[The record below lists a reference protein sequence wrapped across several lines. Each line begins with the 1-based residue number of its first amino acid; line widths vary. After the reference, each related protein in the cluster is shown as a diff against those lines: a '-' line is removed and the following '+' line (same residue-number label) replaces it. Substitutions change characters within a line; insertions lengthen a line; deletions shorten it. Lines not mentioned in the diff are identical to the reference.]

1 MSSNQNE
8 NKKPYAVVI
17 GLDHMN
23 GIQTAR
29 ILARHDVP
37 VIAIAKDP
45 KHYCCRTNV
54 CERIVFTDTATDT
67 LITTLETMG
76 PELEEKAVT
85 AGISDNTEF
94 TGKTSEVKA
103 HLSSFDVFAGSSIR
117 EGLPLAVLEAM
128 AASLP
133 VVTTDVGGNREAVID
148 GETGILVPA
157 GDHYALADALEGLYR
172 DREKRVS
179 MGRAGRARAEKH
191 FSARGMVSETEKL
204 YESLLEGASR

>member
-1 MSSNQNE
+1 
-8 NKKPYAVVI
+8 VFHI
-17 GLDHMN
+17 GTVGSLTEVKSYHDLVAAA
-23 GIQTAR
+23 GL
-29 ILARHDVP
+29 LAGRDVP
-37 VIAIAKDP
+37 VKLTFVGD
-45 KHYCCRTNV
+45 
-54 CERIVFTDTATDT
+54 
-67 LITTLETMG
+67 G
-76 PELEEKAVT
+76 PLKNELEENAVT

-94 TGKTSEVKA
+94 TGKTSDVKA